1 MQSTSCEM
9 LGWMKHKLES
19 RLPGEISIPSD
30 IQMIPPSWQ
39 KVKRNKRNLLM
50 KVKEE
55 SEQADLKLSIQRTK
69 IIASGPITSWQ
80 MGKQWKECQ
89 IYLFIYFGSK
99 ITADGDSSHEI
110 KRCLFLGIKSMIN
123 LNSMLKIRYYF
134 ANKGPSS
141 QSYCFSR
148 SRDWM
153 WELAYEESWTLK
165 NRCFST
171 VVLEKVLESPLTAR
185 RSNQSI
191 L

>member
-1 MQSTSCEM
+1 MHYHPTYLTFMQSTSCEM

-30 IQMIPPSWQ
+30 TQMIPPSWQ

-80 MGKQWKECQ
+80 MGKQWKQCQ
-89 IYLFIYFGSK
+89 IYLFIYFRFK
-99 ITADGDSSHEI
+99 ITANGDSSHEI

-123 LNSMLKIRYYF
+123 LNSMLKIRCYF

-141 QSYCFSR
+141 QSYRFSR
-148 SRDWM
+148 SREWM
-153 WELAYEESWTLK
+153 
-165 NRCFST
+165 
-171 VVLEKVLESPLTAR
+171 
-185 RSNQSI
+185 
-191 L
+191 

>member
-19 RLPGEISIPSD
+19 RLPGETSIPSD

-123 LNSMLKIRYYF
+123 LNSMLKIRCYF

-148 SRDWM
+148 SREWM
-153 WELAYEESWTLK
+153 
-165 NRCFST
+165 
-171 VVLEKVLESPLTAR
+171 
-185 RSNQSI
+185 
-191 L
+191 